1 MSLNSH
7 WGNGSPANQLG
18 VAIPIYGRSIA
29 NQTAYTYS
37 ELVTGGATTD
47 GEYYQY
53 SGQQVWSPSPGLAAQ
68 RVEHALDQ
76 GLQHLIFWEIGQDLP
91 ATNSNSLLRVA
102 YETREALAGLPG
114 DFNSDGKVDSAD
126 YTVWRDGLGANYT
139 QEDYETWA
147 ENYGASANSSNAKAT
162 PEPVSAGMAFFAALV
177 GFLRQRRP

>member
-18 VAIPIYGRSIA
+18 VAMPIYGRSIA

-37 ELVTGGATTD
+37 ELVTGGATND

-53 SGQQVWSPSPGLAAQ
+53 SGQQVWSPSPELAAQ

-76 GLQHLIFWEIGQDLP
+76 GLQHLIFWEVGQDLP

-139 QEDYETWA
+139 QGDYETWA

-162 PEPVSAGMAFFAALV
+162 PEPVSAGMAFFAAFV